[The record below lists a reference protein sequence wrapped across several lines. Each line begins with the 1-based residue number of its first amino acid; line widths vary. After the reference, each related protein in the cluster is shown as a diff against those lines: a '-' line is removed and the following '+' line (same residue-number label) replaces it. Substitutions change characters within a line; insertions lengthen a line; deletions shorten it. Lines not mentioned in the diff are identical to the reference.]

1 MRSWVLLVGPR
12 LMVSH
17 PSLFRQRQL
26 LCYTLSMKIIYSPTK
41 TMQFKTLYPYSCI
54 PSDYYKPILAQL
66 QRCSAKKLAT
76 LFDCSDSIATAAY
89 GSFHGF
95 EDAPVNAAIHAYTG
109 LSYQALRLKEY
120 DPSQWRYAE
129 ETIRI
134 IDAFYGV
141 LTPLTGIKPYRLD
154 FHTPLKPSLY
164 SRWKFTLEEPIINL
178 ASQEYAS
185 AIDQPMIS
193 IEFYEINSGTLTN
206 KATYAKMAR
215 GSMLDFCITKKINTP
230 SQLQTFDLLGYQYSK
245 PHSTES
251 IYVFVREEKKPK

>member
-1 MRSWVLLVGPR
+1 
-12 LMVSH
+12 MVSH
-17 PSLFRQRQL
+17 PSMFRQRRL
-26 LCYTLSMKIIYSPTK
+26 LCYTLVMKIIYSPTK
-41 TMQFKTLYPYSCI
+41 TMQFKTLYPSSCL

-66 QRCSAKKLAT
+66 QQYSAKKLARM
-76 LFDCSDSIATAAY
+76 FDCSDSIARAAY
-89 GSFHGF
+89 ESFQGF
-95 EDAPVNAAIHAYTG
+95 EGVLVNAAIHAYTG

-120 DPSQWRYAE
+120 DASQWHYAE

-154 FHTPLKPSLY
+154 FHTPLQPSLY

-185 AIDQPMIS
+185 AINQPMIS
-193 IEFYEINSGTLTN
+193 IEFYEDNKGTLTN

-215 GSMLDFCITKKINTP
+215 GSMLDFCITNKIKTP
-230 SQLQTFDLLGYQYSK
+230 KQLQSFDLLGYQYSK
-245 PHSTES
+245 NHSTS
-251 IYVFVREEKKPK
+251 STYVFVRNEKKPK